1 MGLLNNKDIE
11 NWMMHYS
18 LTWILCYEEM
28 YVSSYFYSL
37 NNYAASYY
45 IRNLKCKFQNLLKI
59 KLKFQN
65 LIKNPGRI
73 PGKFRDFD
81 RDRDSK
87 K

>member
-1 MGLLNNKDIE
+1 
-11 NWMMHYS
+11 
-18 LTWILCYEEM
+18 M

-59 KLKFQN
+59 KLKLQN

-81 RDRDSK
+81 RDWDSK
-87 K
+87 KWADFGRDPSRSLTTPDREGCD